1 MRFSFCARIR
11 GELRPQVAAVTQ
23 FTATTP
29 SVQAP
34 RPALVPTN
42 SRASI
47 DSNAIARPPSKSR
60 TATMLRPLASLF
72 LLASA
77 ATAASDGVLL
87 HCFGDGSGAP
97 CPCDNHG
104 APGAGC
110 VNVSGHGAALTTAGV
125 PRINADTFTIHVDG
139 MPSSAPGILF
149 SGTAAH
155 QTPPA
160 FGNGL
165 RCVGGSVT
173 RLVTAFSDATGHLQ
187 SDGSLSAA
195 EGLVMG
201 DVRYY
206 QVWYRDMVGPCAAAY
221 NTTGACRVE
230 W

>member
-1 MRFSFCARIR
+1 MRFLFCARIR
-11 GELRPQVAAVTQ
+11 GELRPQVAVVTQ
-23 FTATTP
+23 FTATAR

-34 RPALVPTN
+34 RRAHVPTN
-42 SRASI
+42 SRAWL

-60 TATMLRPLASLF
+60 TVTMLRPLVSLL

-77 ATAASDGVLL
+77 ASAASDGVLL
-87 HCFGDGSGAP
+87 HCFGDGSSAP
-97 CPCDNHG
+97 CPCDNYG
-104 APGAGC
+104 EPGAGC
-110 VNVSGHGAALTTAGV
+110 ANVSGLGAALTTSGV
-125 PRINADTFTIHVDG
+125 PRINADTFALQVDG
-139 MPSSAPGILF
+139 MPASAPGILF

-155 QTPPA
+155 QDPLA

-173 RLVTAFSDATGHLQ
+173 RLVTAFSDATGHLHTE
-187 SDGSLSAA
+187 GSLSVA

-206 QVWYRDMVGPCAAAY
+206 QVWYRDMVGPCSAAY